1 MFKWFQRRREAARLK
16 QSDLEALIRG
26 YGDGAYYEACRRE
39 RDVGISEESS
49 YHGSTPDHWGMVAL
63 LLAKRIEDVK
73 DEADKRARL
82 DTAIRMLDF

>member
-1 MFKWFQRRREAARLK
+1 MFKWFRRRREAARLK
-16 QSDLEALIRG
+16 RSDLEALIRG
-26 YGDGAYYEACRRE
+26 YGDGAYHEACRRE
-39 RDVGISEESS
+39 RDVGMSEETS
-49 YHGSTPDHWGMVAL
+49 YRSTPDHWGMVAL